1 MMATIDGGDDGDMRA
16 MIDDG
21 DEKSASVARRGDM
34 IVRMVV
40 VMVLVWYVTM
50 MVTMI
55 ACQLNLFRFKPS
67 PNV

>member
-1 MMATIDGGDDGDMRA
+1 MATTYGGDDGDMRV

-21 DEKSASVARRGDM
+21 DEKSSSVARRGDM
-34 IVRMVV
+34 IMRMVV
-40 VMVLVWYVTM
+40 VMFLAWYVTM